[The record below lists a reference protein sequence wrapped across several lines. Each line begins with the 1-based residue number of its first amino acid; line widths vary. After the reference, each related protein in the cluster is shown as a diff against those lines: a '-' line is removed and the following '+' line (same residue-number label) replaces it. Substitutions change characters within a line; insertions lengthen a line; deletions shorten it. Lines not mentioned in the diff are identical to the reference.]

1 MALPKTKYATAQSAA
16 PGKSTGKVS
25 AAQADV
31 ATRKPLPHE
40 KPTARAD
47 EFPLLSIMQKSDM
60 NRARQLLEEEVEL
73 KEAEDLAATQ
83 RKAGRAELLLLADK
97 YKQDGFRH
105 GTVAMYVYRGK
116 TRRTL
121 DARLLL
127 ENGVTTEQLDAS
139 YTESK
144 PWDEVQ
150 VKQLQRPD

>member
-1 MALPKTKYATAQSAA
+1 
-16 PGKSTGKVS
+16 
-25 AAQADV
+25 
-31 ATRKPLPHE
+31 
-40 KPTARAD
+40 
-47 EFPLLSIMQKSDM
+47 M

-73 KEAEDLAATQ
+73 KEAEDMAAAQ

-105 GTVAMYVYRGK
+105 GQVAMYVYRGK